1 MAKKDITSHAEV
13 AECDVCDTERK
24 ATNAAPVGGQGEV
37 VKVVTDG
44 GRLSMDYVRS
54 HIYTIRGVEVM
65 VDTDLA
71 AMYGVETKQL
81 KRQVKRNIER
91 FPDDFMFELTPEE
104 YESLRCQNGTIESG
118 RGQHS
123 KYLPFVFT
131 EQGVSQL
138 SGILRSEYA
147 IEVNIRIMRAF
158 VAMRRF
164 LSANAGM
171 FQRIESLE
179 RHQML
184 TDQKMEQVLKRMDE
198 LAPAITP
205 EQIFATGCVW
215 DAWSYVSQLVRSA
228 KQRIIL
234 IDNFVDERVLLL
246 LTKRADGVSA
256 TIHSRYTQ
264 QFLLDLEKH
273 NGQYEPIG
281 FVQTPHKSHDRF
293 LIIDDEV
300 YLMGASI
307 KDMGTS
313 LCAITRLEMKPDTI
327 MSLLR

>member
-1 MAKKDITSHAEV
+1 MAKKNIPNTLEIAN
-13 AECDVCDTERK
+13 CDFRPT
-24 ATNAAPVGGQGEV
+24 TPLLTGEYIQ
-37 VKVVTDG
+37 
-44 GRLSMDYVRS
+44 SCIYV
-54 HIYTIRGVEVM
+54 IRGKQVIL
-65 VDTDLA
+65 DRDLA
-71 AMYGVETKQL
+71 QLYQVETSQL
-81 KRQVKRNIER
+81 NRQVKRNIQR
-91 FPDDFMFELTPEE
+91 FPGDFMFQLTKEE
-104 YESLRCQNGTIESG
+104 ADSLKCQNGTSSWG
-118 RGQHS
+118 GDRRA
-123 KYLPFVFT
+123 LPHAFT
-131 EQGVSQL
+131 EQGVSML
-138 SGILRSEYA
+138 AGLLRSEVA
-147 IEVNIRIMRAF
+147 INANIAIMRAF

-171 FQRIESLE
+171 FQRIERLE

-327 MSLLR
+327 MSLLK